1 MPRELMKDKKER
13 ALKIAERM
21 NEHYPAAECAL
32 HYWGDP
38 FKLTIAVLLSAQTTD
53 KGVNKVTPAL
63 WERYPTPEALAQAE
77 IADVENIIRTIGF
90 YHAKAANCIN
100 AAHSGNGIRRRNPPR
115 YATHAEA
122 ARSGPQNRQRSAE
135 RSIRHC

>member
-13 ALKIAERM
+13 ALRIAERM

-53 KGVNKVTPAL
+53 KGVNTVTPAL

-77 IADVENIIRTIGF
+77 IADVESIIRTIGF
-90 YHAKAANCIN
+90 YHAKAANLSLI
-100 AAHSGNGIRRRNPPR
+100 HI
-115 YATHAEA
+115 
-122 ARSGPQNRQRSAE
+122 
-135 RSIRHC
+135 